1 MNNLTDRQLDILRQL
16 NRGKVVSSEVLA
28 NKLHVS
34 SRTIRND
41 IHKLNE
47 MHPNCIISIPSVGFE
62 LKDLDFVQ
70 EILDSENFGN
80 QSNNIE
86 FEILK
91 EILSKAQVNIADLS
105 EKVFLSDT
113 ALLKIIKKINK
124 SLVEGNFNLSITRK
138 NNHLFLVGQ
147 EEEKRKVISYFL
159 THEFNSH
166 TLNINDYQNFFS
178 QSIDL
183 NRLKGVTVQFFESN
197 NIDIRDIEL
206 ISFILHVSIMIDR
219 VKQHHSIVYENYGN
233 IESYYTELAKEYTQ
247 KIQKIVFFE
256 MSDEEINYLASL
268 FAGKINLN
276 GNKDVKNLSILIDL
290 MLKDVNEIY
299 GIDFQ
304 TDERLKRNLLTH
316 LVGLENRI
324 KYKTFLNNPMLEDIK
339 RRFPILFD
347 ISVYIANQIQEYFHV
362 RLYEEEISYLTLHLM
377 GSLERTSDRT
387 MKQVV
392 IVSPVGFSGIQ
403 FFKKRLSNIHQYTVV
418 IKAVLSLH
426 ELDKIDIY
434 HPDLVI
440 SFDDKVKIDKYPI
453 FYVNHLLNDDEIEQI
468 YFKLNQSYNKI
479 GCMNFFDE
487 KLFFSDMFFESK
499 EECIHFLCEKLE
511 KNKDADSK
519 FEQLVLEREK
529 VAPTAYGNFFAMPHP
544 IKKEGLSNRVVICV
558 LNKAIDWNS
567 KKVKIVFLI
576 CLNKNSH
583 EQDDGFDELFDRISS
598 LLDDFEKA
606 KSLTHASDYNGF
618 LDIFFDKS
626 R

>member
-16 NRGKVVSSEVLA
+16 SRGKVVSSEVLA

-324 KYKTFLNNPMLEDIK
+324 KYKTFLNK
-339 RRFPILFD
+339 
-347 ISVYIANQIQEYFHV
+347 
-362 RLYEEEISYLTLHLM
+362 
-377 GSLERTSDRT
+377 
-387 MKQVV
+387 
-392 IVSPVGFSGIQ
+392 
-403 FFKKRLSNIHQYTVV
+403 
-418 IKAVLSLH
+418 
-426 ELDKIDIY
+426 
-434 HPDLVI
+434 
-440 SFDDKVKIDKYPI
+440 
-453 FYVNHLLNDDEIEQI
+453 
-468 YFKLNQSYNKI
+468 
-479 GCMNFFDE
+479 C
-487 KLFFSDMFFESK
+487 
-499 EECIHFLCEKLE
+499 
-511 KNKDADSK
+511 
-519 FEQLVLEREK
+519 
-529 VAPTAYGNFFAMPHP
+529 
-544 IKKEGLSNRVVICV
+544 
-558 LNKAIDWNS
+558 
-567 KKVKIVFLI
+567 
-576 CLNKNSH
+576 
-583 EQDDGFDELFDRISS
+583 
-598 LLDDFEKA
+598 
-606 KSLTHASDYNGF
+606 
-618 LDIFFDKS
+618 
-626 R
+626 